1 MMLRHANTTGK
12 TFKISIFA
20 TGRFLQHYCPRN
32 YVVMLADKEFELTV
46 IANQSNGEG
55 KWYASNDVSFSEHTG
70 THLDAPIHFALRD
83 GIWYSSTIP
92 VDR

>member
-1 MMLRHANTTGK
+1 MKLWPANTTGK
-12 TFKISIFA
+12 PSKILSFV
-20 TGRFLQHYCPRN
+20 TGRFERHYCLQN
-32 YVVMLADKEFELTV
+32 FVVMLADKEFELTV

-70 THLDAPIHFALRD
+70 THLDAPVHFALRD